1 MSGTNNTGTNTVV
14 VQQTTNNLLD
24 VQTTNNLIDV
34 QAVGARGPKGSSVLK
49 GSGAPAANLGL
60 SQDYYL
66 DSVTHFLYGP
76 KPSDTAWDYINYT
89 SLAGTNGKS
98 FLTGTGAPA
107 TSLGNNGDTYLNTVN
122 GDLYTRSSPQDGS
135 PGTWTKSTN
144 IIQPNEV
151 SFVFEQQSS
160 SAGGRTPA
168 DGGTGNG
175 GWYVR
180 HNLGY
185 RPAVLVSDYG
195 NNNVECDIEHVS
207 TSLFILTFSTG
218 ISGYAYCS

>member
-24 VQTTNNLIDV
+24 VQS
-34 QAVGARGPKGSSVLK
+34 VGARGAKGSSVLK
-49 GSGAPAANLGL
+49 GAGAPASNVGI

-66 DSVTHFLYGP
+66 DSVSHILYGP
-76 KPSDTAWDYINYT
+76 KPSDTAWDYSNYI
-89 SLAGTNGKS
+89 SLSGKDGSS

-107 TSLGNNGDTYLNTVN
+107 QSLGKNGDTYLNTVN
-122 GDLYTRSSPQDGS
+122 GDLYTKSSPQDGS
-135 PGTWTKSTN
+135 AGTWAKTTN
-144 IIQPNEV
+144 IVQPIEV
-151 SFVFEQQSS
+151 SFTFEQQRASV
-160 SAGGRTPA
+160 GGRIPA
-168 DGGTGNG
+168 DGGTGDG
-175 GWYVR
+175 GWYVY

-185 RPAVLVSDYG
+185 KPAVTISDYG

-207 TSLFILTFSTG
+207 NNLLILTFSVG